1 MKVEDFI
8 TEFRDTVDDH
18 AVPPFWSSEN
28 IVRYLNEAVQEAC
41 ERAKLIE
48 DRSTPAV
55 CSLTLQAGKSTYPL
69 HSSVFEIK
77 RLTFRGRPLDETS
90 VEELDADAPGWEARS
105 GQPRLY
111 IFEQASGT
119 QPAKVR
125 LVPTP
130 AAADTVALTVYRGA
144 LKPLSA
150 DNDQSRPELH
160 ERFHLRLMDWMLHRA
175 YLKQD
180 ADTFDRNKAAE
191 SLGLFVQAFGE
202 RPNANVQRKQR
213 DKRPPLV
220 RSSW

>member
-8 TEFRDTVDDH
+8 TEFRDAVADH
-18 AVPPFWSSEN
+18 VVPPFWSDAE

-48 DRSTPAV
+48 DRSTAAV
-55 CSLTLQAGKSTYPL
+55 CSIPLQAGESTYPL
-69 HSSVFEIK
+69 HPSVFEIK
-77 RLTFRGRPLDETS
+77 RLTYRGRPLDETS
-90 VEELDADAPGWEARS
+90 VEELDEDSPGWKNRS
-105 GQPRLY
+105 GQPRCF
-111 IFEQASGT
+111 IFEQASGIR
-119 QPAKVR
+119 PAQVR

-130 AAADTVALTVYRGA
+130 TAADTIALTVFRGA

-150 DNDQSRPELH
+150 DITTSKPEIH

-180 ADTFDRNKAAE
+180 ADAFDRNKAAE

-202 RPNANVQRKQR
+202 RPDANVQRKQR
-213 DKRPPLV
+213 DRRPPV
-220 RSSW
+220 VQINW